1 VVDFEHAGRTLVFML
16 SYRCYL
22 LDQSDR
28 ITSYIAL
35 RAISDADAIGKPGN
49 MRDWPASPFELWRG
63 PQLICRETVL
73 N

>member
-35 RAISDADAIGKPGN
+35 RAISDADAIVEARQYARLARK
-49 MRDWPASPFELWRG
+49 PFELWRG
-63 PQLICRETVL
+63 PQLICHETGA
-73 N
+73 